1 MGRQTNRTKLIFAF
15 CNFANMPKS
24 YTHKQEQNII
34 FTDREKN
41 TFFTAVLKSKRV
53 THSLHSYLQ
62 DNAYRCHEWGSA
74 HMTFTALLLSWSKLW
89 SLWIPS
95 SNCTFTHNIRF
106 WRGFWRLLTALA
118 LKPVL
123 LCNINFMTA
132 NTNKYNFSW
141 MLITCNTQINGPLI
155 QCFATS
161 RIWCTSL

>member
-1 MGRQTNRTKLIFAF
+1 MERQTDRTKLIFSF
-15 CNFANMPKS
+15 CNFAYVPKS
-24 YTHKQEQNII
+24 YTHKQEQNIT
-34 FTDREKN
+34 FMDREKKY
-41 TFFTAVLKSKRV
+41 FLHSCIRKSKRAI
-53 THSLHSYLQ
+53 HSLHSYFQ

-74 HMTFTALLLSWSKLW
+74 HMTFTTLLLSRSKLW

-106 WRGFWRLLTALA
+106 WWRFWRLLTALT

-141 MLITCNTQINGPLI
+141 MFITCNTQINGPLI
-155 QCFATS
+155 
-161 RIWCTSL
+161 